1 MNGILGLALVD
12 LIVIAL
18 YFTVIIYIGFRA
30 LKKVKR
36 QEDFFLGGRS
46 FGKFLQTFS
55 MFGQATSAESAV
67 GMSST
72 VAQKGLAGVF
82 FNILYGILGL
92 PVFWFIPLWFRRSR
106 LTTLSELFE
115 ERFESRKLASLFAL
129 AQIAMLS

>member
-1 MNGILGLALVD
+1 MTNSTYFGMQLLD
-12 LIVIAL
+12 IVVIVV
-18 YFTVIIYIGFRA
+18 YFAVMIYIGYRA
-30 LKKVKR
+30 MKKIKG

-82 FNILYGILGL
+82 FSVEVSTFPTPIG
-92 PVFWFIPLWFRRSR
+92 PC
-106 LTTLSELFE
+106 TC
-115 ERFESRKLASLFAL
+115 
-129 AQIAMLS
+129 